1 MGKIKQVVY
10 EDLEPYE
17 SVDANAS
24 VALKEKHRIYGQM
37 IRLLSEKIKTVIGDS
52 YRKGMWQSV
61 WTIATKAFSL
71 GVKGWSL
78 ETTKNTLKPQ
88 ADSLA
93 NFPSDKFELIVSTAW
108 DLGTRYVGMLKR
120 KQPKEI
126 EEIFAV

>member
-37 IRLLSEKIKTVIGDS
+37 IRLLAEKLKGVLGDS

-61 WTIATKAFSL
+61 WTVATKAFSL

-78 ETTKNTLKPQ
+78 DTTKNTLRPQ
-88 ADSLA
+88 AESLV
-93 NFPSDKFELIVSTAW
+93 NFPTDKFDLIVTTAW
-108 DLGTRYVGMLKR
+108 DLGQRYVGMLKR
-120 KQPKEI
+120 KQPREI
-126 EEIFAV
+126 EEIFP

>member
-1 MGKIKQVVY
+1 MGKIKQLIL

-24 VALKEKHRIYGQM
+24 VALKAKHKVYGDM
-37 IRLLSEKIKTVIGDS
+37 IRLLAEKIKGILGDS
-52 YRKGMWQSV
+52 YRKGMWQAV

-88 ADSLA
+88 SDALA
-93 NFPSDKFELIVSTAW
+93 NFPSEKFDLIVATAW
-108 DLGTRYVGMLKR
+108 DLGQRYVGMLKR
-120 KQPKEI
+120 KQPREI
-126 EEIFAV
+126 EEIFA